1 MSSKEHS
8 DNEQPRKKK
17 PYTSPVLES
26 YGPIT
31 NFTTGGSRRRS
42 EWKYMSGMSSSSSS
56 GSSSGMMGGG
66 GGGGS
71 WTQSMSKRKNV
82 VKS

>member
-42 EWKYMSGMSSSSSS
+42 EWKYMSGSSSSS